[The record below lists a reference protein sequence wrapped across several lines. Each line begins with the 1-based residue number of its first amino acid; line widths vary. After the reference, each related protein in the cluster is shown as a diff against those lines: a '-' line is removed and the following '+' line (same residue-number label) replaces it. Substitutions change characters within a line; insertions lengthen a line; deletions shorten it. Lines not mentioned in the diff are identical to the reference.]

1 MEKGYSIAGIAGW
14 VRLGRAVLKRFLN
27 GLVFGAGFGIAFVA
41 VIAVTL
47 KFALP
52 YRIGTAYPPDFD
64 AESQESDVVRPESNV
79 RGSKSVSSAP
89 ALESEARF
97 LGSTGRHDTNF
108 IGSRADTLAGGP
120 GKIVGKATVDGEA
133 VANLKLRLALNG
145 RVYSQ
150 WTTTD
155 PNGRYEVSVPTGTYR
170 IDGYQLDLAS
180 ANAALSGKIT
190 HPQCALAS
198 GKFEVTESHPGRGL
212 DLKFTNPV
220 IKKISKT
227 IFSAAED
234 VVLAWEAY
242 PGADKYSVQIYERSE
257 PHSFG
262 LGEPLFPWRNPR
274 KVSEPKINLKNHNI
288 KLKPGHYYTLKV
300 YAEESNGRNLSET
313 ARMLHGFDF
322 EVIE

>member
-1 MEKGYSIAGIAGW
+1 M
-14 VRLGRAVLKRFLN
+14 LKRFLN
-27 GLVFGAGFGIAFVA
+27 GLVFGAGFGIALVA

-64 AESQESDVVRPESNV
+64 AEPQESDVIRPESNV
-79 RGSKSVSSAP
+79 RGSETVSSAP

-97 LGSTGRHDTNF
+97 LDSTARHDSKF
-108 IGSRADTLAGGP
+108 LGSKSTVLAGGP
-120 GKIVGKATVDGEA
+120 GKIAGTATVDGKA
-133 VANLKLRLALNG
+133 VPHLKLRLALNG

-155 PNGRYEVSVPTGTYR
+155 PNGRYELSVPTGTYR
-170 IDGYQLDLAS
+170 IDGYELDMAS

-190 HPQCALAS
+190 HPQCALSS

-212 DLKFTNPV
+212 EFKFTNPV
-220 IKKISKT
+220 IKKIPKT

-242 PGADKYSVQIYERSE
+242 PGADQYSVQIYEKSD
-257 PHSFG
+257 PHQFG
-262 LGEPLFPWRNPR
+262 PGQPLFPWRNPR
-274 KVSEPKINLKNHNI
+274 KVSGPNFDSKKHDI
-288 KLKPGHYYTLKV
+288 KLKAGHFYVLKV
-300 YAEESNGRNLSET
+300 YAEDSSNRTIS
-313 ARMLHGFDF
+313 ASADKYRGFDF
-322 EVIE
+322 EVVK

>member
-1 MEKGYSIAGIAGW
+1 M
-14 VRLGRAVLKRFLN
+14 LKKFLN
-27 GLVFGAGFGIAFVA
+27 GLVFGAGFGIALVV

-47 KFALP
+47 YFALP
-52 YRIGTAYPPDFD
+52 YRIETQHQTSIDTD
-64 AESQESDVVRPESNV
+64 SQKSDVVPPEPYV
-79 RGSKSVSSAP
+79 LGSKSVSSAP
-89 ALESEARF
+89 SLESEARF
-97 LGSTGRHDTNF
+97 LGSTGRHDANF

-120 GKIVGKATVDGEA
+120 GKIVGKATADGEV

-145 RVYSQ
+145 SVYSQ

-155 PNGRYEVSVPTGTYR
+155 PNGRYELSVPTGTYR

-220 IKKISKT
+220 IKKTSKT

-234 VVLAWEAY
+234 VVLAWEAF
-242 PGADKYSVQIYERSE
+242 PGADKYSVQIYEKSE

-262 LGEPLFPWRNPR
+262 LGQPLFPWRNPR
-274 KVSEPKINLKNHNI
+274 EVSEPKINVKNNGI
-288 KLKPGHYYTLKV
+288 KLKSGHYYILKV
-300 YAEESNGRNLSET
+300 YAEDSNGWNISET
-313 ARMLHGFDF
+313 ARMIRGFDF
-322 EVIE
+322 EVVE

>member
-1 MEKGYSIAGIAGW
+1 M
-14 VRLGRAVLKRFLN
+14 LKRFLN

-47 KFALP
+47 QFALP
-52 YRIGTAYPPDFD
+52 YRVWTSHPPEFD
-64 AESQESDVVRPESNV
+64 VDPQDSNAARQKSSVRDSEF
-79 RGSKSVSSAP
+79 VSSAP
-89 ALESEARF
+89 SLASEARF
-97 LGSTGRHDTNF
+97 LGSTGRHDVNF
-108 IGSRADTLAGGP
+108 TGSSADTLAAGS
-120 GKIVGKATVDGEA
+120 GKIVGRATVDGEA

-155 PNGRYEVSVPTGTYR
+155 ANGRYELSVPTGTYR
-170 IDGYQLDLAS
+170 IDGYELDTAS

-190 HPQCALAS
+190 HPQCALSS

-220 IKKISKT
+220 IKKIPKT
-227 IFSAAED
+227 IFSATED

-242 PGADKYSVQIYERSE
+242 PEADKYSVQFYEKSE
-257 PHSFG
+257 PHSFD
-262 LGEPLFPWRNPR
+262 LGQPLFPWRDLR
-274 KVSEPKINLKNHNI
+274 KVSEPKINLKNHSI
-288 KLKPGHYYTLKV
+288 KLKSGHYYTLKV
-300 YAEESNGRNLSET
+300 YAKESNGRRISESP
-313 ARMLHGFDF
+313 RMLHGFDF